1 MSTYPP
7 VDDAWAKAIAEV
19 VGWIHT
25 RAKTSE
31 SLTARELAE
40 VIWLAPLLPET
51 GKPQAEALQPEAMA
65 LAEAS
70 RKNSASLMP
79 SSDAADQ
86 NEAAKQNEPRWDQR
100 QAEQKA
106 AIPSATLLPSAALP
120 SMEDVELMLPVW
132 LDDPPLLGDPLTALR
147 ALKPLLAG
155 MESMTRFRLD
165 EEETVEAFARSRITP
180 AHGGLLLP
188 VLQPM
193 IEPRFDLLLVK
204 DGGLSML
211 LWQRLIN
218 DLQRMFRS
226 CGGFR
231 SLRVVPLLE
240 GESQQLLVDRL
251 FISNPEQRQLVLVI
265 SDCHGEHWWKAE
277 LWAWL
282 ERCSGM
288 APTAILQVMPRWM
301 WQRSALGL
309 GEPVSLRNSKPVV
322 TTDCYLQR
330 PIHPRQP
337 LGGRSRAKT
346 SSYSYQPKSN
356 NSQQLAVLTC
366 DPQDLALWS
375 RVVMG
380 DSRFTI
386 SGVSLPEAFIPPA
399 RAAANEEPLQVFT
412 NFATPQAK
420 ELLRLLA
427 AAPVLTLPVMRM
439 VKTALMLSDK
449 TPMAMAEVLVSGV
462 LKRLASHAQREKDL
476 PVEQWQF
483 DFGPGIRERLLEVNS
498 AYDTVT
504 VLNAV
509 TKLVEARWNRFNL
522 ETSFQAFLNNPTIL
536 PPAGLEGLQG
546 FAEVAANIIE
556 RLGGEYVKFADDLRR
571 GGQKKP
577 VILWPEHQFSFT
589 ELEDEAAQIL
599 QIPEIE
605 NFSFQEACLQPIKLV
620 PFHFDTT
627 RLQGNTRIDQQAE
640 IYGYKEQLQQD
651 SEVCLEMLHIPAG
664 RFTMGSPPDE
674 PERYQDEGPQHQVE
688 LRDFFLSRIPI
699 TQAQWL
705 VVAGW
710 QPLSGEEPWLRELHP
725 DPVSK
730 LNDAERFLGHE
741 RPVVNVSWAEAMEFC
756 RRLSLRTGK
765 HYTLPSEAQWE
776 YACRAGTTTPFHF
789 GETISPE
796 LVNYN
801 GNYTYGEGSKGVFR
815 EQTTDVLSFP
825 ANAWGL
831 HDMHGNVWE
840 WCADHYHESY
850 DLGQQK
856 APGDGSP
863 WLDGDGNEG
872 EKAIKF
878 VDDTDV
884 LYNGTT
890 YKNWRITV
898 TPTSLGYIYET
909 AAPGQEFTGM
919 LPGLPQESIDECLRI
934 AKKSIDNA
942 LKQSDGAT
950 GANDHRR
957 VLRGGSWFSNP
968 GYCRSA
974 YRFNS
979 HPVNQHN
986 IVGFRVCCL
995 PQDLFLY
1002 T

>member
-51 GKPQAEALQPEAMA
+51 GKPQAEAEAFQPEAMA
-65 LAEAS
+65 VGEKAS
-70 RKNSASLMP
+70 GQGSASLTP
-79 SSDAADQ
+79 SSDAFDQ
-86 NEAAKQNEPRWDQR
+86 NEATKQNEPRWNQR

-120 SMEDVELMLPVW
+120 TMEDVEPMLPVW

-147 ALKPLLAG
+147 ALKSLLAG
-155 MESMTRFRLD
+155 MESLTRFRLD

-193 IEPRFDLLLVK
+193 IEPRLDLLLVK

-211 LWQRLIN
+211 LWERLIN

-231 SLRVVPLLE
+231 SLRVVPLLAE
-240 GESQQLLVDRL
+240 KSQQLMVDRL

-265 SDCHGEHWWKAE
+265 SDCHGEHWWKPE

-301 WQRSALGL
+301 WQRQRSALGL
-309 GEPVSLRNSKPVV
+309 GEPVSLRNSKPVA
-322 TTDCYLQR
+322 TTDRYLQR

-337 LGGRSRAKT
+337 PGGRSRAKT
-346 SSYSYQPKSN
+346 SSYSYEPKSA

-399 RAAANEEPLQVFT
+399 RAAANEAPLQVFT
-412 NFATPQAK
+412 DFATPQAK

-439 VKTALMLSDK
+439 VKTALMVSDK

-462 LKRLASHAQREKDL
+462 LERLAPQGQSDKEL
-476 PVEQWQF
+476 LVEQWQF

-522 ETSFQAFLNNPTIL
+522 ETSFQAFLSNPTIL

-571 GGQKKP
+571 GGQK
-577 VILWPEHQFSFT
+577 VRADLWPDHQFSFA
-589 ELEDEAAQIL
+589 ELEDEAARIL
-599 QIPEIE
+599 RIPEIE
-605 NFSFQEACLQPIKLV
+605 SFSFQEASLQPIKLV
-620 PFHFDTT
+620 PFHFNTT
-627 RLQGNTRIDQQAE
+627 RLEGNTRIDEQAE
-640 IYGYKEQLQQD
+640 NYGYKEQLQQD

-664 RFTMGSPPDE
+664 RFTMGSPSDE
-674 PERYQDEGPQHQVE
+674 PERHKDEGPQHEVE
-688 LRDFFLSRIPI
+688 LRDFFLSRTPI
-699 TQAQWL
+699 SQAQWL

-710 QPLSGEEPWLRELHP
+710 QPLPGEETWLRELHP

-730 LNDAERFLGHE
+730 LNDAERFLGHQ
-741 RPVVNVSWAEAMEFC
+741 RPVVNVSWKEAMEFC

-776 YACRAGTTTPFHF
+776 YACRAKTITPFHF

-796 LVNYN
+796 LANYN
-801 GNYTYGEGSKGVFR
+801 GNYTYGDGQKGGYR
-815 EQTTDVLSFP
+815 EQTTDADSFP

-840 WCADHYHESY
+840 WCADHWHSNYN
-850 DLGQQK
+850 K
-856 APGDGSP
+856 APADGSP
-863 WLDGDGNEG
+863 WIND
-872 EKAIKF
+872 
-878 VDDTDV
+878 
-884 LYNGTT
+884 
-890 YKNWRITV
+890 
-898 TPTSLGYIYET
+898 
-909 AAPGQEFTGM
+909 
-919 LPGLPQESIDECLRI
+919 
-934 AKKSIDNA
+934 KS
-942 LKQSDGAT
+942 
-950 GANDHRR
+950 NDSGRL
-957 VLRGGSWFSNP
+957 LRGGSWYGLP
-968 GYCRSA
+968 GGCRSA
-974 YRFNS
+974 CRGDR
-979 HPVNQHN
+979 HPVNRRN
-986 IVGFRVCCL
+986 DVGFRVCCL
-995 PQDLFLY
+995 PQDLLLY

>member
-1 MSTYPP
+1 MNTYPP
-7 VDDAWAKAIAEV
+7 VDDAWAKAIEEV

-51 GKPQAEALQPEAMA
+51 GKPQAEAEAEAFQPKAMA
-65 LAEAS
+65 LAEKAS
-70 RKNSASLMP
+70 RQGSASLTP
-79 SSDAADQ
+79 SSDAFDQ
-86 NEAAKQNEPRWDQR
+86 NDATKQNEPRWNQR
-100 QAEQKA
+100 QAEHKA

-120 SMEDVELMLPVW
+120 TMEDVEPMLPVW

-147 ALKPLLAG
+147 ALKSLLAG
-155 MESMTRFRLD
+155 MESLTRFRLD

-193 IEPRFDLLLVK
+193 IEPRFDLLLVV

-211 LWQRLIN
+211 LWERLIN

-231 SLRVVPLLE
+231 SLRVVPLLAE
-240 GESQQLLVDRL
+240 KSQQLMVDRL

-265 SDCHGEHWWKAE
+265 SDCHGEHWWKPE

-301 WQRSALGL
+301 WQRQRSALGL
-309 GEPVSLRNSKPVV
+309 GEPVSLRNSKPVA
-322 TTDCYLQR
+322 TTDRYLQR

-337 LGGRSRAKT
+337 PGGRSRAKT
-346 SSYSYQPKSN
+346 FSYSYEPKSA

-399 RAAANEEPLQVFT
+399 RAAANEAPLQVFT
-412 NFATPQAK
+412 DFATPQAK

-439 VKTALMLSDK
+439 VKTALMVSDK

-462 LKRLASHAQREKDL
+462 LERLAPQGQSDKEL
-476 PVEQWQF
+476 LVEQWQF

-522 ETSFQAFLNNPTIL
+522 ETSFQAFLSNPTIL

-571 GGQKKP
+571 GGQK
-577 VILWPEHQFSFT
+577 VRADHWPDHQFSFA
-589 ELEDEAAQIL
+589 ELEDEAARIL
-599 QIPEIE
+599 RIPEIE
-605 NFSFQEACLQPIKLV
+605 SFSFQEASLQPIKLV
-620 PFHFDTT
+620 PFHFNTT
-627 RLQGNTRIDQQAE
+627 RLEGNTRIDEQAE
-640 IYGYKEQLQQD
+640 NYGYKEQLQQD

-674 PERYQDEGPQHQVE
+674 PERHKDEGPQHEVE
-688 LRDFFLSRIPI
+688 LRDFFLSRTPI
-699 TQAQWL
+699 SQAQWL

-710 QPLSGEEPWLRELHP
+710 QPLPGEETWLRELHP

-730 LNDAERFLGHE
+730 LNDAERFLGHQ
-741 RPVVNVSWAEAMEFC
+741 RPVVNVSWKEAMEFC

-776 YACRAGTTTPFHF
+776 YACRAKTITPFHF

-796 LVNYN
+796 LANYN
-801 GNYTYGEGSKGVFR
+801 GNYTYGDGQKGGYR
-815 EQTTDVLSFP
+815 EQTTDADSFP

-840 WCADHYHESY
+840 WCADHWHSNYN
-850 DLGQQK
+850 K
-856 APGDGSP
+856 APADGSP
-863 WLDGDGNEG
+863 WIND
-872 EKAIKF
+872 
-878 VDDTDV
+878 
-884 LYNGTT
+884 
-890 YKNWRITV
+890 
-898 TPTSLGYIYET
+898 
-909 AAPGQEFTGM
+909 
-919 LPGLPQESIDECLRI
+919 
-934 AKKSIDNA
+934 KS
-942 LKQSDGAT
+942 
-950 GANDHRR
+950 NDSGRL
-957 VLRGGSWFSNP
+957 LRGGSWSDLP
-968 GYCRSA
+968 GGCRSA
-974 YRFNS
+974 CRGFR
-979 HPVNQHN
+979 HPDGRRSEM
-986 IVGFRVCCL
+986 GFRVCCL
-995 PQDLFLY
+995 PQDLLLY

>member
-1 MSTYPP
+1 MNTYPP
-7 VDDAWAKAIAEV
+7 VDDAWAKAIEEV

-51 GKPQAEALQPEAMA
+51 GKPQAEAEAFQPEAMA
-65 LAEAS
+65 VGEKAS
-70 RKNSASLMP
+70 GQGSASLTP
-79 SSDAADQ
+79 SSDAFDQ
-86 NEAAKQNEPRWDQR
+86 NEATKQNEPRWNQR

-120 SMEDVELMLPVW
+120 TMEDVEPMLPVW

-147 ALKPLLAG
+147 ALKSLLAG
-155 MESMTRFRLD
+155 MESLTRFRLD

-211 LWQRLIN
+211 LWERLIN

-231 SLRVVPLLE
+231 SLRVVPLLAE
-240 GESQQLLVDRL
+240 KSQQLMVDRL

-265 SDCHGEHWWKAE
+265 SDCHGEHWWKPE

-301 WQRSALGL
+301 WQRQRSALGL
-309 GEPVSLRNSKPVV
+309 GEPVSLRNSKPVA
-322 TTDCYLQR
+322 TTDRYLQR

-337 LGGRSRAKT
+337 PGGRSRAKT
-346 SSYSYQPKSN
+346 SSYSYEPKSA

-386 SGVSLPEAFIPPA
+386 SGVSLPDAFIPPA
-399 RAAANEEPLQVFT
+399 KAAANEAPLQVFT
-412 NFATPQAK
+412 DFATPQAK

-439 VKTALMLSDK
+439 VKTALMVSDK

-462 LKRLASHAQREKDL
+462 LERLAPQGQSDKEL
-476 PVEQWQF
+476 LVEQWQF

-522 ETSFQAFLNNPTIL
+522 ETSFQAFLSNPTIL

-571 GGQKKP
+571 GGQK
-577 VILWPEHQFSFT
+577 VRADLWPDHQFSFA
-589 ELEDEAAQIL
+589 ELEDEAARIL
-599 QIPEIE
+599 RIPEIE
-605 NFSFQEACLQPIKLV
+605 SFSFQEASLQPIKLV
-620 PFHFDTT
+620 PFHFNTT
-627 RLQGNTRIDQQAE
+627 RLEGNTRIDEQAE
-640 IYGYKEQLQQD
+640 NYGYKEQLQQD

-674 PERYQDEGPQHQVE
+674 PERHKDEGPQHEVE
-688 LRDFFLSRIPI
+688 LRDFFLSRTPI
-699 TQAQWL
+699 SQAQWL

-710 QPLSGEEPWLRELHP
+710 QPLPGEETWLRELHP

-730 LNDAERFLGHE
+730 LNDAERFLGHQ
-741 RPVVNVSWAEAMEFC
+741 RPVVNVSWKEAMEFC

-776 YACRAGTTTPFHF
+776 YACRAKTITPFHF

-796 LVNYN
+796 LANYN
-801 GNYTYGEGSKGVFR
+801 GNYTYGDGQKGGYR
-815 EQTTDVLSFP
+815 EQTTDADSFP

-840 WCADHYHESY
+840 WCADHWHSNYN
-850 DLGQQK
+850 K
-856 APGDGSP
+856 APADGSP
-863 WLDGDGNEG
+863 WIND
-872 EKAIKF
+872 
-878 VDDTDV
+878 
-884 LYNGTT
+884 
-890 YKNWRITV
+890 
-898 TPTSLGYIYET
+898 
-909 AAPGQEFTGM
+909 
-919 LPGLPQESIDECLRI
+919 
-934 AKKSIDNA
+934 KS
-942 LKQSDGAT
+942 
-950 GANDHRR
+950 NDSGRL
-957 VLRGGSWFSNP
+957 LRGGSWSDLP
-968 GYCRSA
+968 GGCRSA
-974 YRFNS
+974 CRGFR
-979 HPVNQHN
+979 HPDGRRSEM
-986 IVGFRVCCL
+986 GFRVCCL
-995 PQDLFLY
+995 PQDLLLY

>member
-51 GKPQAEALQPEAMA
+51 GKPQTEAEASQPEAMA
-65 LAEAS
+65 LAEKAS
-70 RKNSASLMP
+70 RQGSASLTP
-79 SSDAADQ
+79 SSDAFDQ
-86 NEAAKQNEPRWDQR
+86 NEATKQNEPRWNQQ

-120 SMEDVELMLPVW
+120 TMEDVEPMLPVW

-147 ALKPLLAG
+147 ALKSLLAG
-155 MESMTRFRLD
+155 MESLTRFRLD

-180 AHGGLLLP
+180 THGGLLLP

-193 IEPRFDLLLVK
+193 IEPRFDLLLVV

-211 LWQRLIN
+211 LWERLIN

-231 SLRVVPLLE
+231 SLRVVPLLAE
-240 GESQQLLVDRL
+240 KSQQLMVDRL

-265 SDCHGEHWWKAE
+265 SDCHGEHWWKDD

-301 WQRSALGL
+301 WQRQRSALGL
-309 GEPVSLRNSKPVV
+309 GEPVSLRNSKPVA
-322 TTDCYLQR
+322 TTDRYLQR

-337 LGGRSRAKT
+337 PGGRSRAKT
-346 SSYSYQPKSN
+346 SSYSYEPKSA

-366 DPQDLALWS
+366 DPQDLALWW

-386 SGVSLPEAFIPPA
+386 SGVSLPAAFIPPA
-399 RAAANEEPLQVFT
+399 RAAANEAPLQVFT
-412 NFATPQAK
+412 DFATPQAK

-439 VKTALMLSDK
+439 VKTALMVSDK

-462 LKRLASHAQREKDL
+462 LERLAPQGQSDKEL
-476 PVEQWQF
+476 LVEQWQF

-522 ETSFQAFLNNPTIL
+522 ETSFQAFLSNPTIL

-571 GGQKKP
+571 GGQK
-577 VILWPEHQFSFT
+577 VRADLWPDHQFSFA
-589 ELEDEAAQIL
+589 ELEDEAARIL
-599 QIPEIE
+599 RIPEIE
-605 NFSFQEACLQPIKLV
+605 SFSFQEASLQPIKLV
-620 PFHFDTT
+620 PFHFNTT
-627 RLQGNTRIDQQAE
+627 RLEGNTRIDEQAE
-640 IYGYKEQLQQD
+640 NYGYKEQLQQD

-674 PERYQDEGPQHQVE
+674 PERHKDEGPQHKVE
-688 LRDFFLSRIPI
+688 LRDFFLSRTPI
-699 TQAQWL
+699 SQAQWL

-710 QPLSGEEPWLRELHP
+710 QPLPGEEPWLRELHP

-730 LNDAERFLGHE
+730 LNDAERFLGHK
-741 RPVVNVSWAEAMEFC
+741 RPVVNVSWEEAMEFC

-776 YACRAGTTTPFHF
+776 YACRAKTITPFHF

-796 LVNYN
+796 LANYN
-801 GNYTYGEGSKGVFR
+801 GNYTYGDGQKGGYR
-815 EQTTDVLSFP
+815 EQTTDAGSFP

-840 WCADHYHESY
+840 WCADHWHSNYN
-850 DLGQQK
+850 K
-856 APGDGSP
+856 APADGSP
-863 WLDGDGNEG
+863 WIND
-872 EKAIKF
+872 
-878 VDDTDV
+878 
-884 LYNGTT
+884 
-890 YKNWRITV
+890 
-898 TPTSLGYIYET
+898 
-909 AAPGQEFTGM
+909 
-919 LPGLPQESIDECLRI
+919 
-934 AKKSIDNA
+934 KS
-942 LKQSDGAT
+942 
-950 GANDHRR
+950 NDSGRL
-957 VLRGGSWFSNP
+957 LRGGSWSFDP

-974 YRFNS
+974 YRGINR
-979 HPVNQHN
+979 PVDQLND
-986 IVGFRVCCL
+986 VGFRVCCL
-995 PQDLFLY
+995 PQDLLLY